1 MRYSRLCEADRARRL
16 DPRFGLRSR
25 LGASFAI
32 QQLIARGEA
41 RPVATTALYLEYEA
55 VLKRPEHQTARGLSN
70 DDIDQFLI
78 ELAAVTDPVEIHFRW
93 RPQLT
98 DPCDEMVL
106 EAAVNGQADAIVT
119 HNVRDFIPAAERF
132 GTRVLTPAEF
142 LQGLRS

>member
-1 MRYSRLCEADRARRL
+1 VKRIVL
-16 DPRFGLRSR
+16 DTSTLVSGLRSR

-32 QQLIARGEA
+32 LRLIAEGET
-41 RPVATTALYLEYEA
+41 RPVATTAPFLEYEA
-55 VLKRPEHQTARGLSN
+55 VFKRPEHHTAQGLSSH
-70 DDIDQFLI
+70 DLDQFLI
-78 ELAAVTDPVEIHFRW
+78 ELAAVTDPVEVHFRW

-119 HNVRDFIPAAERF
+119 HNVRDFIPAAGRF